1 MDTARQ
7 TSLSITNSRSL
18 PNLMSIKSIQPS
30 HPLSSLSTTLK
41 TQGRFYSF
49 RKFFHC
55 RRLKQAERKAVTFF
69 INHGLRH
76 VETERL
82 FQAGAP
88 RRPVLSRLVSSA
100 ARSARAAFRA
110 WARLGTRGV
119 GDIEASLFYRTVECD
134 VLGSLPRPRDH
145 ELLRELISVQLLL
158 ALCGQ
163 DAVNEREGVAV
174 AVVVILFIPYKG
186 EGVEKARV
194 TLSRPKPSVILI
206 PLRAGPPREP
216 APLMASHPEVRF

>member
-1 MDTARQ
+1 MSVPGRSPQ
-7 TSLSITNSRSL
+7 TPR
-18 PNLMSIKSIQPS
+18 PVPS
-30 HPLSSLSTTLK
+30 GLST
-41 TQGRFYSF
+41 
-49 RKFFHC
+49 
-55 RRLKQAERKAVTFF
+55 
-69 INHGLRH
+69 
-76 VETERL
+76 
-82 FQAGAP
+82 
-88 RRPVLSRLVSSA
+88 
-100 ARSARAAFRA
+100 ARSARAASRA

-119 GDIEASLFYRTVECD
+119 GDIEASLFYRTVERD

-145 ELLRELISVQLLL
+145 ELLRELVLVQLLL

-216 APLMASHPEVRF
+216 AHLMASHPEVRF